1 MTENANASGY
11 LSTGSPIVHLG
22 LGKATRLE
30 GLAVTWPSGKVQ
42 DLGPVDAV
50 NRTIVVDEDRG
61 VQVFGA
67 RPQ

>member
-1 MTENANASGY
+1 
-11 LSTGSPIVHLG
+11 
-22 LGKATRLE
+22 
-30 GLAVTWPSGKVQ
+30 VTWPSGKVQ

-50 NRTIVVDEDRG
+50 DRTIVVDEERG